1 MLIRPEDIPQ
11 RLLADLRS
19 RLDAPELAYAEPPTR
34 ILSGAE
40 NWIFALRLRGAPA
53 DLAGPLVLR
62 RYRPSRDPVGLRA
75 EASLQRAL
83 AAQGYPAP
91 RVPLVCEDPAPLG
104 GAYLLMQRLPGRVLV
119 GTASSLLEGFASPA
133 RGARDLLRGIYEA
146 AHRAPRDLA
155 RWMLRLHALD
165 PAPLVEALEQAGV
178 GLREL
183 TPAGRLAELEGR
195 AAAARLD
202 GLVPPLEWLRER
214 CVEPLG
220 AAPAGAARAGAV
232 RGGLALCHGDFH
244 FMNVLVE
251 GPRVTGVVD
260 WSRGHFAFAEPA
272 FDVGST
278 RALFSVRL
286 PGVPAG
292 LRPVVDAAQRRLRRG
307 FCAHYARGRAV
318 DPERVRWG
326 EVYRFVR
333 EMVGAG
339 EALRRSESAGRD
351 FLREGG
357 NPWTLPEMR
366 NSALARIR
374 RCTGRPA
381 WLQEA
386 P

>member
-1 MLIRPEDIPQ
+1 MVIRPDDIPQ
-11 RLLADLRS
+11 RLLADLRG

-53 DLAGPLVLR
+53 ELAGPLILR
-62 RYRPSRDPVGLRA
+62 RYRPSRDPAGLRA

-91 RVPLVCEDPAPLG
+91 RVPFVCEDPAALG
-104 GAYLLMQRLPGRVLV
+104 GAYLLMERLPGRVLV
-119 GTASSLLEGFASPA
+119 GTASSLLESFGSPA
-133 RGARDLLRGIYEA
+133 RGARHLLRGVYEA
-146 AHRAPRDLA
+146 AHRAPRELA
-155 RWMLRLHALD
+155 RLMLRLHALD
-165 PAPLVEALEQAGV
+165 PAPLIEALDEAGV

-183 TPAGRLAELEGR
+183 TPAGRLADLERR
-195 AAAARLD
+195 AAAARLE
-202 GLVPPLEWLRER
+202 GLAPPLAWLRER
-214 CVEPLG
+214 CAEPPCVEP
-220 AAPAGAARAGAV
+220 APPESESGRLV
-232 RGGLALCHGDFH
+232 LCHGDLH

-260 WSRGHFAFAEPA
+260 WSRGHFAFADPA
-272 FDVGST
+272 FDVGVT

-286 PGVPAG
+286 PGVPPG
-292 LRPVVDAAQRRLRRG
+292 LRPVVHAAQGRLRRG

-318 DPERVRWG
+318 DPEGVRWG
-326 EVYRFVR
+326 EVYRLVR

-339 EALRRSESAGRD
+339 EALRRRESAALD

-366 NSALARIR
+366 RSALAHIR
-374 RCTGRPA
+374 RRTGRLASLP
-381 WLQEA
+381 EA

>member
-11 RLLADLRS
+11 RLLADLRR

-40 NWIFALRLRGAPA
+40 NWIFAFRLRRAPA
-53 DLAGPLVLR
+53 DLAGPLILR
-62 RYRPSRDPVGLRA
+62 RYPPTRDPVGLRA
-75 EASLQRAL
+75 EAALQRAL

-91 RVPLVCEDPAPLG
+91 RVPFVCEDPAPLG

-119 GTASSLLEGFASPA
+119 GTASSLLESFASPA
-133 RGARDLLRGIYEA
+133 RGVRDLLRGIYEA

-183 TPAGRLAELEGR
+183 TPAGRLAELERR

-202 GLVPPLEWLRER
+202 GLAPPLEWLRER

-220 AAPAGAARAGAV
+220 AAPAGAAPAGAV

-260 WSRGHFAFAEPA
+260 WSRGHFALAEPA

-286 PGVPAG
+286 PGVPAA
-292 LRPVVDAAQRRLRRG
+292 LRPVIDAAQRRLRRG
-307 FCAHYARGRAV
+307 FCAHYARGRAL

-339 EALRRSESAGRD
+339 EALRRSESAGSD

-366 NSALARIR
+366 SSALARIR